1 MEMMTP
7 KFEEPWSKRRAEL
20 TARAYSG
27 NGSHGS
33 QNWIVGWA
41 VGIGSGQLRGLQLQI
56 MVDFICHI

>member
-33 QNWIVGWA
+33 QNWIMGWA
-41 VGIGSGQLRGLQLQI
+41 VGIGSGQLRGLQL
-56 MVDFICHI
+56 

>member
-33 QNWIVGWA
+33 CRIDRGVG
-41 VGIGSGQLRGLQLQI
+41 SR
-56 MVDFICHI
+56 D